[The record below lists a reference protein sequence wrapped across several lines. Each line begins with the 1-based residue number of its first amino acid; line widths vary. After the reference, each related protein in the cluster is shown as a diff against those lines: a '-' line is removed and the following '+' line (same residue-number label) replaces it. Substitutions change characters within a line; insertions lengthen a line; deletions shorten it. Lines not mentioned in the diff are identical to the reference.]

1 MKRVVVTGLG
11 LVTPLGCGVDQNW
24 SNLISGLS
32 GGVKISKF
40 DPTNFKCKVAC
51 EVQLGSASDGKF
63 NPEEWIEKKEIKKI
77 DEFIQFSMAASDQA
91 FRDSK
96 IEITSNLSSRAG
108 CIIGSGIGGLPGIE
122 KTSIDYFIDNH
133 YLIFSIVAL
142 FQSNT
147 CDYLVLNETGSAIW
161 NALKTQLTLP
171 ELCKHLEEEYEV
183 TSDECKSAIETWLEA
198 ALEKKVIAV
207 VED

>member
-1 MKRVVVTGLG
+1 MVSCTKR
-11 LVTPLGCGVDQNW
+11 
-24 SNLISGLS
+24 
-32 GGVKISKF
+32 
-40 DPTNFKCKVAC
+40 FKQHSQAVCT
-51 EVQLGSASDGKF
+51 ELDG
-63 NPEEWIEKKEIKKI
+63 E
-77 DEFIQFSMAASDQA
+77 
-91 FRDSK
+91 
-96 IEITSNLSSRAG
+96 
-108 CIIGSGIGGLPGIE
+108 
-122 KTSIDYFIDNH
+122 
-133 YLIFSIVAL
+133 VAL

>member
-1 MKRVVVTGLG
+1 MVSCTKR
-11 LVTPLGCGVDQNW
+11 
-24 SNLISGLS
+24 
-32 GGVKISKF
+32 
-40 DPTNFKCKVAC
+40 FKQHSQAVCT
-51 EVQLGSASDGKF
+51 ELDG
-63 NPEEWIEKKEIKKI
+63 
-77 DEFIQFSMAASDQA
+77 D
-91 FRDSK
+91 
-96 IEITSNLSSRAG
+96 
-108 CIIGSGIGGLPGIE
+108 
-122 KTSIDYFIDNH
+122 
-133 YLIFSIVAL
+133 VAL

-161 NALKTQLTLP
+161 NALKTQLTLA

>member
-1 MKRVVVTGLG
+1 MVSSTKRYKQHRQAVYTE
-11 LVTPLGCGVDQNW
+11 
-24 SNLISGLS
+24 I
-32 GGVKISKF
+32 
-40 DPTNFKCKVAC
+40 
-51 EVQLGSASDGKF
+51 DG
-63 NPEEWIEKKEIKKI
+63 
-77 DEFIQFSMAASDQA
+77 D
-91 FRDSK
+91 
-96 IEITSNLSSRAG
+96 
-108 CIIGSGIGGLPGIE
+108 
-122 KTSIDYFIDNH
+122 
-133 YLIFSIVAL
+133 VAL